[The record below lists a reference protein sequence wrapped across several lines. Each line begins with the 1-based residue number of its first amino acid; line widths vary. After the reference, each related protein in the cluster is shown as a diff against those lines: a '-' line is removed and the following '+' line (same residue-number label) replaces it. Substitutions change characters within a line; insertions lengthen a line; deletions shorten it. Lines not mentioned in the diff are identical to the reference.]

1 MKKIILIFCLC
12 LFNPSANAGLKEIGQ
27 GQVGTD
33 IKNQYD
39 KKLIEATSSAFGN
52 VKAIFT

>member
-1 MKKIILIFCLC
+1 MKKIFLILLLC
-12 LFNPSANAGLKEIGQ
+12 LFSSSANAGLKEIGQ

>member
-1 MKKIILIFCLC
+1 MKKIFLILLLS
-12 LFNPSANAGLKEIGQ
+12 LFSSSANAGLKEIGQ